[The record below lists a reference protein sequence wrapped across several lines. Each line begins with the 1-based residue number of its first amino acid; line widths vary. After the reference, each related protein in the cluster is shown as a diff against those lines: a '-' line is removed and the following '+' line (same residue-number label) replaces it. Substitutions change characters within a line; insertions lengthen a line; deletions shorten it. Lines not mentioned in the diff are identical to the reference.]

1 MTLTRRRLASAGP
14 AWLLAATGLA
24 GLIAPAPAHA
34 QFTVFDPTNYA
45 QNVLQAA
52 RALQTINNQITSL
65 QNEAQMLIGQ
75 ARSLASLPYSSLAAL
90 QAQVDHTRELLGQA
104 QGLAYD
110 VAQIREAFRSQ
121 YGAVALSASDAAL
134 TQRAETRWGAAVAGF
149 EDALKVQ
156 AGVVGGLGASR
167 DQLSNLIGQSQGA
180 VGGLQAAQAGNQL
193 LALQAQQLADL
204 LALSAAQGRA
214 QALEAAD
221 RAAARADAKA
231 RFSRFIGSAG
241 TP

>member
-1 MTLTRRRLASAGP
+1 MTLTRRRLASA
-14 AWLLAATGLA
+14 ASTWLLAAMGLA
-24 GLIAPAPAHA
+24 ALVAPAPARA

-90 QAQVDHTRELLGQA
+90 QAQVDRTRELLGQA

-110 VAQIREAFRSQ
+110 VAQIREAFRTQ
-121 YGAVALSASDAAL
+121 YGAVELSASDAAL

-167 DQLSNLIGQSQGA
+167 DQLTNLIGQSQGA

>member
-1 MTLTRRRLASAGP
+1 MILNRRRLAAVAAAS
-14 AWLLAATGLA
+14 LLAAPLVPGAAL
-24 GLIAPAPAHA
+24 A
-34 QFTVFDPTNYA
+34 QFTVFDPSNYA
-45 QNVLQAA
+45 ENVLQAA
-52 RALQTINNQITSL
+52 RALQTVNNQITSL

-75 ARSLASLPYSSLAAL
+75 GRSLASLPYSSLAAL
-90 QAQVDHTRELLGQA
+90 QAQLDRTRALLSQA

-110 VAQIREAFRSQ
+110 VSKIRETFRTQ
-121 YGAVALSASDAAL
+121 YGTVDVSVTDAAL
-134 TQRAETRWGAAVAGF
+134 TQRADARWGAAVAGF
-149 EDALKVQ
+149 QDALKVQ
-156 AGVVGGLGASR
+156 AGVVGGMDASR
-167 DQLSNLIGQSQGA
+167 DQLAALVGQSQGA

-231 RFSRFIGSAG
+231 RFSKFMGSAG

>member
-1 MTLTRRRLASAGP
+1 MILNRRRLARLVAAS
-14 AWLLAATGLA
+14 LLVAAPSLA
-24 GLIAPAPAHA
+24 RA

-75 ARSLASLPYSSLAAL
+75 GKSLASLPYSSLAAL
-90 QAQVDHTRELLGQA
+90 QAQVDRTRALLGQA

-110 VAQIREAFRSQ
+110 VSQIREAFRVQ
-121 YGAVALSASDAAL
+121 YGAVDLSVSDAAL
-134 TQRAETRWGAAVAGF
+134 TQRADARWGAAVAGF
-149 EDALKVQ
+149 QDALKVQ
-156 AGVVGGLGASR
+156 AGVVGGMETSR
-167 DQLSNLIGQSQGA
+167 DQLAALVGQSQGA

-193 LALQAQQLADL
+193 LALQAAQLADL

-231 RFSRFIGSAG
+231 RFSRFMGSG
-241 TP
+241 KP

>member
-1 MTLTRRRLASAGP
+1 MTLTRRRLAAV
-14 AWLLAATGLA
+14 LLAGTTLTGLV
-24 GLIAPAPAHA
+24 LAPQATQA
-34 QFTVFDPTNYA
+34 QVTVFDPSNYV
-45 QNVLQAA
+45 QSVLTAA

-75 ARSLASLPYSSLAAL
+75 AKTLASLPYSSLAAL
-90 QAQVDHTRELLGQA
+90 QAQVDRTRELLGQA
-104 QGLAYD
+104 QALAYD
-110 VAQIREAFRSQ
+110 VSQIQQAFRAN
-121 YGAVALSASDAAL
+121 YGAVDLTASDAAL
-134 TQRAETRWGAAVAGF
+134 TARADARWTTAVAGF

-167 DQLSNLIGQSQGA
+167 DQLTSLVGASQSA

-204 LALSAAQGRA
+204 IALSAAQGRA

-231 RFSRFIGSAG
+231 RFSRFMGDGSQ
-241 TP
+241 P

>member
-1 MTLTRRRLASAGP
+1 MTLTRRRLAGIAV
-14 AWLLAATGLA
+14 ANLWGLA
-24 GLIAPAPAHA
+24 PAARA

-52 RALQTINNQITSL
+52 RALQTINNQISSL
-65 QNEAQMLIGQ
+65 QNEAQMLVGQ

-90 QAQVDHTRELLGQA
+90 QAQVDRTRGLLAEA

-110 VAQIREAFRSQ
+110 VTQIREAFRSQ
-121 YGAVALSASDAAL
+121 YGVVDLSVTDAAL
-134 TQRAETRWGAAVAGF
+134 TQRADARWGAAVAGF
-149 EDALKVQ
+149 QDALKVQ
-156 AGVVGGLGASR
+156 AGVVGGMGASR
-167 DQLSNLIGQSQGA
+167 DQLASLVTESQGA

-193 LALQAQQLADL
+193 RALQAQQLSDL

-231 RFSRFIGSAG
+231 RFSKFMGSAG

>member
-1 MTLTRRRLASAGP
+1 MILTRRRLAAV
-14 AWLLAATGLA
+14 AAASLFA
-24 GLIAPAPAHA
+24 AAPAARA

-52 RALQTINNQITSL
+52 RALQTVNNQITAL
-65 QNEAQMLIGQ
+65 QNQAQMLIGQ
-75 ARSLASLPYSSLAAL
+75 ARSLTSLPYSSLAVL
-90 QAQVDHTRELLGQA
+90 QAQVDRTRGLLAQA

-110 VAQIREAFRSQ
+110 VAQIRQAFAVQ
-121 YGAVALSASDAAL
+121 YGAVDLSISDAAL
-134 TQRAETRWGAAVAGF
+134 TQRADARWGAALAGF
-149 EDALKVQ
+149 QDALKVQ

-167 DQLSNLIGQSQGA
+167 DQLTALVGASQGA

-193 LALQAQQLADL
+193 LALQAQQLTDL
-204 LALSAAQGRA
+204 IALSAAQGRA

-231 RFSRFIGSAG
+231 RFAKFIGSAE

>member
-1 MTLTRRRLASAGP
+1 MIFSRRH
-14 AWLLAATGLA
+14 LAALA
-24 GLIAPAPAHA
+24 GASLATLVAAPPVRA
-34 QFTVFDPTNYA
+34 QFTVFDPSNYA
-45 QNVLQAA
+45 QNVLTAA
-52 RALQTINNQITSL
+52 RTLQSINNQISSL
-65 QNEAQMLIGQ
+65 QNEAQMLVGQ

-90 QAQVDHTRELLGQA
+90 QAQVDRTRALLGQA

-110 VAQIREAFRSQ
+110 VAEIREAFRTQ
-121 YGAVALSASDAAL
+121 YAVVDLSLTDAAL
-134 TQRAETRWGAAVAGF
+134 TQRADARWSTALLGF
-149 EDALKVQ
+149 QDALRVQ
-156 AGVVGGLGASR
+156 AGVVGGMGASR
-167 DQLSNLIGQSQGA
+167 DQMAALVDQSQGA

-231 RFSRFIGSAG
+231 RFSKFIGSAG